1 MPTPETPINPAV
13 PDFKAAAD
21 RAREANDRLA
31 EAGRKV
37 TTAYLESVE
46 KYVAGLAKFER
57 KVAEQSQVEVVA
69 SLLDTHAKL
78 TEDVVNASVSA
89 ARELITA

>member
-1 MPTPETPINPAV
+1 M
-13 PDFKAAAD
+13 
-21 RAREANDRLA
+21 
-31 EAGRKV
+31 
-37 TTAYLESVE
+37 Y
-46 KYVAGLAKFER
+46 FER